1 MAFSYNPQHN
11 RIWNVLQKE
20 YTKSE
25 LVWISQ
31 LSFTILVLVS
41 QNNDTCSCSS
51 KVSSQLEIQNNG
63 TRKLKVSVQ

>member
-1 MAFSYNPQHN
+1 MAFSCNPQYN

-31 LSFTILVLVS
+31 LSFRILVPVS
-41 QNNDTCSCSS
+41 QNNDTWSSSS
-51 KVSSQLEIQNNG
+51 KASLQLEIQKNG
-63 TRKLKVSVQ
+63 TRK